1 MLLTS
6 SLDINNL
13 GKWNNGMK
21 IITIWSTSK
30 ASSFLNKIIK
40 PLLHIF
46 TLPYCLKRTNS
57 IFCTYYYVQIM
68 YNWRNLLLPFHRH
81 FNACNNR
88 LFYAIRKK
96 LLICLNFPLKRQRSS
111 SFIPWSFYIQ
121 MTSFVGTKLTI
132 GSDSITSPSSS
143 VALLFWSILQDIA
156 YLMEKCK
163 FCSLS
168 EMINA
173 QYHR

>member
-68 YNWRNLLLPFHRH
+68 YNWRNLQLSFHRH

-96 LLICLNFPLKRQRSS
+96 LLICLNFLSS
-111 SFIPWSFYIQ
+111 DND
-121 MTSFVGTKLTI
+121 LH
-132 GSDSITSPSSS
+132 
-143 VALLFWSILQDIA
+143 LLFHEVFIYKWQVLWVPSWLLDLILLPPLPRLWLYYFEVYFKI
-156 YLMEKCK
+156 
-163 FCSLS
+163 
-168 EMINA
+168 
-173 QYHR
+173 